1 MSTIILGI
9 DPGSIVTGFG
19 VIRSQSGSYQY
30 IASGCIKTGQND
42 LPEKLKIIYENVAEI
57 VNTYCPTEAAIEQV
71 FFHENPNT
79 ALKLGQAR
87 GTAIAAMATHNVNV
101 AEYSARQI
109 KKTVVGYGAATKDQ
123 IQHMVKLLLKING
136 KIQTDAADGLAIALC
151 HAYTREGLENMKGV
165 ARKMRYG
172 RMR

>member
-9 DPGSIVTGFG
+9 DPGSIITGYG
-19 VIRSQSGSYQY
+19 VIRSQSGKYEY
-30 IASGCIKTGQND
+30 IASGCIKTGQNG
-42 LPEKLKIIYENVAEI
+42 LPEKLKIIFNGISEI
-57 VNTYCPTEAAIEQV
+57 INTYCPSEAAIEQV

-87 GTAIAAMATHNVNV
+87 GTAIAAMATHEVSV

-109 KKTVVGYGAATKDQ
+109 KKTVVGYGAAAKDQ
-123 IQHMVKLLLKING
+123 IQHMVKILLNIKG
-136 KIQTDAADGLAIALC
+136 EIQTDAADGLAIALC
-151 HAYTREGLENMKGV
+151 HAYTREGLKSMNGV
-165 ARKMRYG
+165 AEKMRYG